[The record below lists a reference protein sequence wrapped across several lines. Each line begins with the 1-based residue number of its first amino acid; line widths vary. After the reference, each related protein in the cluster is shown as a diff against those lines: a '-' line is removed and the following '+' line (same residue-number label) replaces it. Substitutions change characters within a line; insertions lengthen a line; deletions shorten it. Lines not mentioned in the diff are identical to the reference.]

1 MGFSPTKKA
10 FRLVSILILALVAG
24 QLKGATPARSVLVFP
39 FTNQSN
45 RADLSWISEGFAV
58 ILSSRLAS
66 PERYVLGREERN
78 AAYAQLELPLG
89 TPLTLASDYKV
100 AEILGVDW
108 AVVGNF
114 NVEGNRLTAQAR
126 LLDAHGLRLSPALEA
141 TGELSDLV
149 DLQTQL
155 AWRLLAAHD
164 PDFIVGQE
172 DDFRRRFPEVRLDA
186 FENYT
191 RGILSTDTNS
201 RVHFL
206 TEADRRNPQDHQ
218 AAFQLGLFYFDQK
231 DYAKSVP
238 WLRKLDERDAN
249 YLESLFHL
257 GVSEYFLGHEAVA
270 EQAFTALERRIPL
283 NEVSNNLGVMQAR
296 RNDYADALAQ
306 FDRAYQADSTDP
318 DFSFNRG
325 VCLWYLK
332 RYNEAA
338 KYLKEALSLDDDD
351 IGAHSLLALISG
363 KLGDPQGQQAERQ
376 WIADHEGV
384 PISKM
389 TDDDILPQTRIKKH
403 YDGRAFRLLALAVQN
418 AMEQSLAKK
427 PPAEH
432 AEVHLANGKRLFA
445 EGRLAEADR
454 ELAEAVSLVPRDDQ
468 VHLMFAQVLEAEG
481 KHQEAAAELETS
493 LQLKNSVAGHLL
505 LARVYFA
512 MNRLDAARAQGQLA
526 LGLEPGNREAAQL
539 MDQIRLRMPPPR
551 STP

>member
-1 MGFSPTKKA
+1 MKKA
-10 FRLVSILILALVAG
+10 IRLVTILILALVALR
-24 QLKGATPARSVLVFP
+24 LKGATAARTVLVFP

-66 PERYVLGREERN
+66 PERYVFGREERN
-78 AAYAQLELPLG
+78 AAYAQLELPPG

-108 AVVGNF
+108 AVVGSF

-126 LLDAHGLRLSPALEA
+126 LLDAHGLRLSPTLEA

-191 RGILSTDTNS
+191 RGILSTDTTS

-218 AAFQLGLFYFDQK
+218 AAFQLGLSYFDQK

-249 YLESLFHL
+249 YLESLFLL
-257 GVSEYFLGHEAVA
+257 GVSEYFLGHEGAA
-270 EQAFTALERRIPL
+270 EKAFAGLAKDIPL

-296 RNDYADALAQ
+296 RNDYTGALAS
-306 FDRAYQADSTDP
+306 FERAYQADPTDP
-318 DFSFNRG
+318 DFSFNIG
-325 VCLWYLK
+325 VCLWNLK
-332 RYNEAA
+332 RYGDAS
-338 KYLKEALSLDDDD
+338 KYLKEAVAMDDEDLR
-351 IGAHSLLALISG
+351 AHTLLGLVYG
-363 KLGDPQGQQAERQ
+363 KLGDTEGQRLERK
-376 WIADHEGV
+376 WLASHEGV
-384 PISKM
+384 PTTQVS
-389 TDDDILPQTRIKKH
+389 TDDIVPQTRIKKH
-403 YDGRAFRLLALAVQN
+403 YDGRAFRLLALTVQN
-418 AMEQSLAKK
+418 AMEESLAKE
-427 PPAEH
+427 PPAVH

-445 EGRLAEADR
+445 EGRLAEADH
-454 ELAEAVSLVPRDDQ
+454 ELSEAISLVPQDDQ
-468 VHLMFAQVLEAEG
+468 VHLLFAQVLEAES
-481 KHQEAAAELETS
+481 KHREAAAELETS
-493 LQLKNSVAGHLL
+493 LKLKNSVTAHIL
-505 LARVYFA
+505 LARVYYA

-526 LGLEPGNREAAQL
+526 LGVEPGNREAAQL
-539 MDQIRLRMPPPR
+539 MDQIRLRTPPLQR
-551 STP
+551 TP